1 MQDHGRGRKADV
13 GLDGE
18 ASWRIRILATSAIP
32 KRRKGKTR
40 GVASNRWQ
48 IYEAQLGPIT
58 RAAAWLRLNVCLWHL
73 VGRDGRIPSLLSGQ
87 FRVEASNVRIEVL
100 RAVPC
105 RSPWLSVNR

>member
-73 VGRDGRIPSLLSGQ
+73 ADMKTVLGMSAFERKADIDGADL
-87 FRVEASNVRIEVL
+87 NV
-100 RAVPC
+100 C
-105 RSPWLSVNR
+105 K

>member
-48 IYEAQLGPIT
+48 IYEAQLGPI
-58 RAAAWLRLNVCLWHL
+58 APGGGVECLL
-73 VGRDGRIPSLLSGQ
+73 VAHSRT
-87 FRVEASNVRIEVL
+87 
-100 RAVPC
+100 
-105 RSPWLSVNR
+105 

>member
-18 ASWRIRILATSAIP
+18 ASWRVGILAASAIP
-32 KRRKGKTR
+32 KRRKGKR

-48 IYEAQLGPIT
+48 FNEAQLGPIA

-73 VGRDGRIPSLLSGQ
+73 ADIDTEDE
-87 FRVEASNVRIEVL
+87 RVCS
-100 RAVPC
+100 
-105 RSPWLSVNR
+105 WG

>member
-32 KRRKGKTR
+32 KRRKGKTS

-48 IYEAQLGPIT
+48 IYEAQLGPIV
-58 RAAAWLRLNVCLWHL
+58 RAAAWLRLNVCLWHI
-73 VGRDGRIPSLLSGQ
+73 VGRDGRIPSLLSNSESRCRTSANEPNRTS
-87 FRVEASNVRIEVL
+87 RVWVRY
-100 RAVPC
+100 RC
-105 RSPWLSVNR
+105 

>member
-48 IYEAQLGPIT
+48 IYEAQLGPIAW
-58 RAAAWLRLNVCLWHL
+58 AAAWLRLNVCLWHL
-73 VGRDGRIPSLLSGQ
+73 ADIDYEDE
-87 FRVEASNVRIEVL
+87 RVCS
-100 RAVPC
+100 
-105 RSPWLSVNR
+105 WG